1 MTNLKQFEREL
12 LRLESELEC
21 PYCAYQ
27 NVLKHLEK
35 SKFIDINE
43 LVEKMNQKYYIEVSK
58 EEI

>member
-1 MTNLKQFEREL
+1 MLNEFEREML
-12 LRLESELEC
+12 KLESELEC

-43 LVEKMNQKYYIEVSK
+43 LVEKLNNKYYIEVSK

>member
-1 MTNLKQFEREL
+1 MLNEFEREL

-27 NVLKHLEK
+27 NVVKHLEK

-43 LVEKMNQKYYIEVSK
+43 LIKKTNEKYYIEVSK